1 MLSRGHSA
9 DERAERKV
17 GRRVD
22 VKEGVG
28 LQGGSGYKWVR
39 KSSRRMPRCRH
50 WRRCRETAAPV
61 GRIKP
66 RVGARVEETDR
77 QQQRRG
83 QAGRKGGGKGEGPSR
98 GGGEP
103 L

>member
-9 DERAERKV
+9 DERVERKV

-39 KSSRRMPRCRH
+39 KSSRRMPRCRL

-83 QAGRKGGGKGEGPSR
+83 QAGRKGGGKGEGPRR